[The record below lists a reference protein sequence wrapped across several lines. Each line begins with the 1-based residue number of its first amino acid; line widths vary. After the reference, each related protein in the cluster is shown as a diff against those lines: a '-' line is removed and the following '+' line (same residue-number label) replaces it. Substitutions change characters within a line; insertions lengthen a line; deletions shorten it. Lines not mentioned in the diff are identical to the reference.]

1 MSTFKKW
8 LSRTDKFGKQ
18 RSERSER
25 PEKPLIGGKEVEKD
39 AKSGDKVEKLAVV
52 GDKLLHAVI
61 PGESSKIAVSQNG
74 GGTTPMENTTHTEIQ
89 GTNTGSATP
98 VDGKTGSSSTLSDT
112 QSLKSDFERFSLVRP
127 QITPLLPFGD
137 GSNKVF
143 GYENFGNT
151 CYCNSV
157 LQIMYNLPELRNH
170 ILEFPARN
178 VNVSR
183 RRKSEMPGVKPRIFD
198 DTSFLPP
205 CNTTDSSKKASGGGG
220 CNNSSQSSSK
230 DTGSRRSSAPHSR
243 DRENHR
249 SSTNSRNHRSHS
261 SATVHG
267 TVMASDAIT
276 EKLHEGY
283 TRIVVGRVPG
293 KVGKTKI
300 PQSSDSN
307 YSAQANSS
315 ALSSG
320 STSSFGSSAKP
331 TETSSEERKKAALIR
346 GPVLNIDHNLK
357 DYLAPNEKPGLY
369 TSLKDVYE
377 SIVEN
382 RYFTGV
388 VSPIQFVE
396 TLKRENVLFST
407 MMHQDAHEFLNYL
420 LNEIRDYANTK
431 HGKVN
436 KEETSAQANFVDDLF
451 KGTLTNR
458 TKCLTCDNETFCNE
472 PFLDFAIEVKDD
484 EETDIQTTLSDY
496 HQREMLNGANKFYCD
511 ECCGLQ
517 EAERVVGLKHLPFYL
532 SLHMKRFKYSEEQN
546 CNTKL
551 FNKIHYPLNLKVCS
565 TFDTS
570 ICKRY
575 ELVGLVVHMGGGP
588 HHGHYVSLCKTDKFG
603 WLLFDDETVETV
615 EESTVLKFVGN
626 SDDLT
631 TAYLLFY
638 REVTDFRQDSDEYE
652 KRQENAEGV
661 DQLIKLDEITREHL
675 DINCD
680 HAGELE
686 GVPEERFSSKA
697 NSKASKRRSRLF
709 SFRRSPKD

>member
-1 MSTFKKW
+1 MSSIKKW

-18 RSERSER
+18 RSEKS
-25 PEKPLIGGKEVEKD
+25 EKPSSGVKEVEKD
-39 AKSGDKVEKLAVV
+39 TKDAKNQEKADSLVSA
-52 GDKLLHAVI
+52 GDKLLHAVL
-61 PGESSKIAVSQNG
+61 PGESSKTLVSQDAVDLPG
-74 GGTTPMENTTHTEIQ
+74 ETTNAHFDKDTVIDD
-89 GTNTGSATP
+89 GATGSPSA
-98 VDGKTGSSSTLSDT
+98 LSDT
-112 QSLKSDFERFSLVRP
+112 VSIKSDFERFSLVRP
-127 QITPLLPFGD
+127 QITPLMPFGD

-157 LQIMYNLPELRNH
+157 LQVMYNLPELRNH
-170 ILEFPARN
+170 ILEFPARS
-178 VNVSR
+178 VGASR
-183 RRKSEMPGVKPRIFD
+183 KRKFEMPGLKPRIFD
-198 DTSFLPP
+198 DTSFLPQ
-205 CNTTDSSKKASGGGG
+205 CNTTDSSKKSNGGGGGG
-220 CNNSSQSSSK
+220 CNSNSQNSSK
-230 DTGSRRSSAPHSR
+230 DTGSRKSSAPHSR
-243 DRENHR
+243 DRDNYR
-249 SSTNSRNHRSHS
+249 SSTTSRNHRSHS

-267 TVMASDAIT
+267 TVMAADAIT

-283 TRIVVGRVPG
+283 TRIVVGRVAG
-293 KVGKTKI
+293 KNGKTKHS
-300 PQSSDSN
+300 QSSGCVS
-307 YSAQANSS
+307 NSS
-315 ALSSG
+315 APSSA
-320 STSSFGSSAKP
+320 SSSSFGSSAKP
-331 TETSSEERKKAALIR
+331 METSSEERKKAALIR

-377 SIVEN
+377 SIAEN
-382 RYFTGV
+382 RCFTGV

-420 LNEIRDYANTK
+420 LNEISDYTNT
-431 HGKVN
+431 HHEQGN
-436 KEETSAQANFVDDLF
+436 EEEMSGQTGNFVDDLF

-458 TKCLTCDNETFCNE
+458 TKCLTCDNETFRNE
-472 PFLDFAIEVKDD
+472 PFLDFAIEVKND

-496 HQREMLNGANKFYCD
+496 HHREMLNGANKFYCD

-517 EAERVVGLKHLPFYL
+517 EAERVVGLKKLPFYL

-551 FNKIHYPLNLKVCS
+551 FNKIHYPLNLTVCS
-565 TFDTS
+565 TFDS
-570 ICKRY
+570 SVCKRY
-575 ELVGLVVHMGGGP
+575 ELIGLVVHMGGGP

-638 REVTDFRQDSDEYE
+638 REVTDFREESDKPE
-652 KRQENAEGV
+652 KRQVYTEGV
-661 DQLIKLDEITREHL
+661 DQLIKLDELTRDHL
-675 DINCD
+675 DQN
-680 HAGELE
+680 GELE
-686 GVPEERFSSKA
+686 GVPEERLSSKTD
-697 NSKASKRRSRLF
+697 SKASKRRSRLF
-709 SFRRSPKD
+709 SFRRSTKD